1 MSNQKNNLQ
10 GHLLMLTAAT
20 MWGMM
25 APFGKEAM
33 ANGIGGLNMVAL
45 RVSGAA
51 LLFWLTSLLSQFFS
65 HQNEENELAPINGK
79 ELAWLFGAGMFAIV
93 CNQCNYIIG
102 LSITSPLNASIMTT
116 TMPII
121 TMVFAALILKE
132 RITSRKVLGLILG
145 CMGALAIILSSA
157 GGAREGGV
165 LLGDLMCIAAQT
177 SYAFYLTRFKGVISR
192 HSAITCQKWM
202 MLFAT
207 LVILPFA
214 MPSLMAVP
222 WSELSVKTCLE
233 TAFVVVGGT
242 FFSFLCCTKAQ
253 RILSPTVIAMYNYVQ
268 PIVACTLSVLLG
280 LGIFGWSHIIAIILV
295 FSGVYLVTHNK
306 KLLILL
312 IFFFSLNLQ
321 AEDNVVMK
329 FDFSRVSSKNVSDEL
344 SGITAKLMGSAKVE
358 QMGTYTVLNLGASNG
373 YLDLTAAAGGARII
387 QFILQTYLSV
397 GIY

>member
-1 MSNQKNNLQ
+1 MGNNTNAFK

-25 APFGKEAM
+25 APLGKDAM

-51 LLFWLTSLLSQFFS
+51 LLFWLASFFTSRSTNGCEAKPLPRRELL
-65 HQNEENELAPINGK
+65 L
-79 ELAWLFGAGMFAIV
+79 LFGAGMFAIV

-121 TMVFAALILKE
+121 TMVFSALLLKE
-132 RITSRKVLGLILG
+132 KVTVRKCIGLVLG
-145 CMGALAIILSSA
+145 CSGALAIILSSA

-202 MLFAT
+202 MLFAAL
-207 LVILPFA
+207 LVLPFA
-214 MPSLMAVP
+214 LPSLLEVS
-222 WSELSVKTCLE
+222 WTELSTTTCLE

-242 FFSFLCCTKAQ
+242 FFSFLCCTTAQ
-253 RILSPTVIAMYNYVQ
+253 RILSPTIIAMYNYVQ
-268 PIVACTLSVLLG
+268 PIVACTLSVALG
-280 LGIFGWSHIIAIILV
+280 LGIFGWSHIAAIVLV
-295 FSGVYLVTHNK
+295 FSGVYLVTH
-306 KLLILL
+306 
-312 IFFFSLNLQ
+312 
-321 AEDNVVMK
+321 
-329 FDFSRVSSKNVSDEL
+329 SKRKIS
-344 SGITAKLMGSAKVE
+344 
-358 QMGTYTVLNLGASNG
+358 
-373 YLDLTAAAGGARII
+373 
-387 QFILQTYLSV
+387 
-397 GIY
+397 

>member
-1 MSNQKNNLQ
+1 MAPKNKSTRALQ

-25 APFGKEAM
+25 APLGKDAM
-33 ANGIGGLNMVAL
+33 SHGISGFCMVAL

-51 LLFWLTSLLSQFFS
+51 LLFWLASFATKLFGRHKEANGAESGTAEKKADDNPLNAPAFSRRRNTELL
-65 HQNEENELAPINGK
+65 
-79 ELAWLFGAGMFAIV
+79 WLFGAGMFAIV
-93 CNQCNYIIG
+93 FNQCNYIIG

-121 TMVFAALILKE
+121 TMVLSALILKE
-132 RITSRKVLGLILG
+132 AVTARKVGGLILG

-202 MLFAT
+202 MLFASLT
-207 LVILPFA
+207 ILPFA
-214 MPSLMAVP
+214 LPSLLAVP
-222 WSELSVKTCLE
+222 WAQLSPTTYLE

-242 FFSFLCCTKAQ
+242 FFSFLCCTTAQ

-268 PIVACTLSVLLG
+268 PIVACTLSVILG
-280 LGIFGWSHIIAIILV
+280 LGIFGWSHIVAIILV

-306 KLLILL
+306 KA
-312 IFFFSLNLQ
+312 Q
-321 AEDNVVMK
+321 P
-329 FDFSRVSSKNVSDEL
+329 
-344 SGITAKLMGSAKVE
+344 
-358 QMGTYTVLNLGASNG
+358 
-373 YLDLTAAAGGARII
+373 
-387 QFILQTYLSV
+387 
-397 GIY
+397 

>member
-1 MSNQKNNLQ
+1 MSDKPNAIK

-25 APFGKEAM
+25 APLGKDAM

-51 LLFWLTSLLSQFFS
+51 LLFWLASFFTSRSTNGCEAKPLPRRELL
-65 HQNEENELAPINGK
+65 L
-79 ELAWLFGAGMFAIV
+79 LFGAGMFAIV

-121 TMVFAALILKE
+121 TMVFSALLLKE
-132 RITSRKVLGLILG
+132 KVTVRKCIGLVLG
-145 CMGALAIILSSA
+145 CSGALAIILSSA

-202 MLFAT
+202 MLFAA
-207 LVILPFA
+207 LVVLPFA
-214 MPSLMAVP
+214 LPSLLEVS
-222 WSELSVKTCLE
+222 WTELSTTTSLE

-242 FFSFLCCTKAQ
+242 FFSFLCCTTAQ
-253 RILSPTVIAMYNYVQ
+253 RILSPTIIAMYNYVQ
-268 PIVACTLSVLLG
+268 PIVACTLSVALG
-280 LGIFGWSHIIAIILV
+280 LGIFGWSHIAAIVLV
-295 FSGVYLVTHNK
+295 FSGVYLVTHSK
-306 KLLILL
+306 RK
-312 IFFFSLNLQ
+312 
-321 AEDNVVMK
+321 
-329 FDFSRVSSKNVSDEL
+329 VS
-344 SGITAKLMGSAKVE
+344 
-358 QMGTYTVLNLGASNG
+358 
-373 YLDLTAAAGGARII
+373 
-387 QFILQTYLSV
+387 
-397 GIY
+397 

>member
-1 MSNQKNNLQ
+1 MTTNNKQENLIR

-25 APFGKEAM
+25 APLGKDAM
-33 ANGIGGLNMVAL
+33 AHGISGFSMVAL

-51 LLFWLTSLLSQFFS
+51 VLFWLASLVTQIFGKHEDSTKEDNDHVGIGQYR
-65 HQNEENELAPINGK
+65 EL
-79 ELAWLFGAGMFAIV
+79 LWLFGAGMFAIV

-121 TMVFAALILKE
+121 TMVLSALILKE
-132 RITSRKVLGLILG
+132 MVTTRKVVGLVLG
-145 CMGALAIILSSA
+145 CMGALAIIMSSA

-165 LLGDLMCIAAQT
+165 LLGDIMCICAQT

-202 MLFAT
+202 MLFAS

-214 MPSLMAVP
+214 IPSLMAVR
-222 WSELSVKTCLE
+222 WSELSTVTYLE

-242 FFSFLCCTKAQ
+242 FFSFLCCTTAQ

-268 PIVACTLSVLLG
+268 PIVACTLSVILG
-280 LGIFGWSHIIAIILV
+280 LGIFGWSHVAAIVLV

-306 KLLILL
+306 
-312 IFFFSLNLQ
+312 
-321 AEDNVVMK
+321 
-329 FDFSRVSSKNVSDEL
+329 
-344 SGITAKLMGSAKVE
+344 
-358 QMGTYTVLNLGASNG
+358 
-373 YLDLTAAAGGARII
+373 
-387 QFILQTYLSV
+387 
-397 GIY
+397 

>member
-1 MSNQKNNLQ
+1 
-10 GHLLMLTAAT
+10 MLTAAT

-25 APFGKEAM
+25 APLGKDAM

-51 LLFWLTSLLSQFFS
+51 VLFWLTSLLTRVFS
-65 HQNEENELAPINGK
+65 RKTEECDDVSFSDRK
-79 ELAWLFGAGMFAIV
+79 ELLWLFGAGMFAIV

-121 TMVFAALILKE
+121 TMVLAALILKE
-132 RITSRKVLGLILG
+132 KVTSRKVAGLILG
-145 CMGALAIILSSA
+145 CMGAFVIILSSA

-177 SYAFYLTRFKGVISR
+177 SYAFYLTQFKGVIGR

-202 MLFAT
+202 MLFAS

-214 MPSLMAVP
+214 LPSLLAVP
-222 WSELSVKTCLE
+222 WSELSLTTYLD

-242 FFSFLCCTKAQ
+242 FFSFLCCTTAQ

-268 PIVACTLSVLLG
+268 PIVACALSVLLG
-280 LGIFGWSHIIAIILV
+280 LGIFGWSHVAAIVLV
-295 FSGVYLVTHNK
+295 FSGVYLVTWK
-306 KLLILL
+306 
-312 IFFFSLNLQ
+312 
-321 AEDNVVMK
+321 AYE
-329 FDFSRVSSKNVSDEL
+329 E
-344 SGITAKLMGSAKVE
+344 
-358 QMGTYTVLNLGASNG
+358 
-373 YLDLTAAAGGARII
+373 AR
-387 QFILQTYLSV
+387 S
-397 GIY
+397 

>member
-1 MSNQKNNLQ
+1 MIKAKSSVVR

-25 APFGKEAM
+25 APLGKEAM
-33 ANGIGGLNMVAL
+33 TNGVGGLNMVAL

-51 LLFWLTSLLSQFFS
+51 LLFWLTSVLSPVFGSQKEAERDDVS
-65 HQNEENELAPINGK
+65 LRDYK

-121 TMVFAALILKE
+121 TMVLSALILKE
-132 RITSRKVLGLILG
+132 KVTSRKVVGLVLG

-192 HSAITCQKWM
+192 HTAIICQKWM
-202 MLFAT
+202 MLFAA
-207 LVILPFA
+207 LIILPFA
-214 MPSLMAVP
+214 LPSLMAVP
-222 WSELSVKTCLE
+222 WSELSLKTCLE

-242 FFSFLCCTKAQ
+242 FFSFLCCTTAQ

-280 LGIFGWSHIIAIILV
+280 LGIFGWSHVAAIVLV
-295 FSGVYLVTHNK
+295 FSGVYLVTHSK
-306 KLLILL
+306 K
-312 IFFFSLNLQ
+312 
-321 AEDNVVMK
+321 
-329 FDFSRVSSKNVSDEL
+329 
-344 SGITAKLMGSAKVE
+344 GSC
-358 QMGTYTVLNLGASNG
+358 
-373 YLDLTAAAGGARII
+373 
-387 QFILQTYLSV
+387 
-397 GIY
+397 